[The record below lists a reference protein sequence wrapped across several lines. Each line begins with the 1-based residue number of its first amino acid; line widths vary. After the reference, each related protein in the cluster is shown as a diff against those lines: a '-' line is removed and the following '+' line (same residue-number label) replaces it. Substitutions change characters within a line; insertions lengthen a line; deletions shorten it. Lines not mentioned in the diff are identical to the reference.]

1 MCFVVPASE
10 PVALVNPAWKQ
21 AVDDHG
27 LFRTQEG
34 FSGLMI
40 EPLSS
45 GNFDKIAP
53 ENAKLKAECLSGS
66 ATAGNPGHLLARK
79 VSKKL
84 QKQQSTTLMQDSQ
97 IRQRRRVRMVDAP
110 ASQGKVGQAV
120 RIVKLV
126 QRKIY
131 MTLTTS
137 S

>member
-10 PVALVNPAWKQ
+10 PVALVKPAWKQ

-27 LFRTQEG
+27 LVRTQEE

-84 QKQQSTTLMQDSQ
+84 QQQQQSTTLMQDSQ
-97 IRQRRRVRMVDAP
+97 IRQRRWVRMVDAP
-110 ASQGKVGQAV
+110 ATQGKSA
-120 RIVKLV
+120 RLFA
-126 QRKIY
+126 
-131 MTLTTS
+131 S
-137 S
+137 SISSNERFT